1 MFGIGVGGTFNC
13 LMNGGAGPLR
23 SIKIIGVWDN
33 MSPEEQKGKINNLE
47 DISNE
52 ELLVVTYTI
61 D

>member
-1 MFGIGVGGTFNC
+1 
-13 LMNGGAGPLR
+13 
-23 SIKIIGVWDN
+23 